1 MTLDLWTAW
10 HFTPGISV
18 GTALVLA
25 IYCHGLFRRRTA
37 AVPVSVWRHLAY
49 YAGVLS
55 VWLALQSP
63 IEVLSDHFFSVHQ
76 IEHLLLRMLTPV
88 LLCLAVPLPTL
99 LRGLPGVVRHWLV
112 RPVARNQFLQLL
124 YAVLIQP
131 VVATVLFVGLLF
143 LWEWP
148 PLHDAALRN
157 QPLHDF
163 MHFTMLVSGLFF
175 WWLVLDPR
183 FKFARLSFGWKLL
196 LLWAATVPNSL
207 LGALITFHQRVIY
220 TPYDQMHGL
229 WGLNALVDQQYGGLI
244 LWLPGDMMM
253 VLAFFIIFSRW
264 LKQAEQPPIFVAPAH
279 STRP

>member
-10 HFTPGISV
+10 HFTPGISA
-18 GTALVLA
+18 GIALVLA
-25 IYCHGLFRRRTA
+25 IYCYGLVRRRTT
-37 AVPVSVWRHLAY
+37 AVPVSAGRHLAY
-49 YAGVLS
+49 FAGVLS

-63 IEVLSDHFFSVHQ
+63 IEGLSDHFFFAHQ
-76 IEHLLLRMLTPV
+76 IEHLLLRMLAPF

-99 LRGLPGVVRHWLV
+99 LRGLPRFLRRWLV
-112 RPVARNQFLQLL
+112 RPVARNRFLQLL
-124 YAVLIQP
+124 YAALLQP
-131 VVATVLFVGLLF
+131 AVATVLFVGLLF

-148 PLHDAALRN
+148 ALHDAALHN
-157 QPLHDF
+157 KTLHDF

-183 FKFARLSFGWKLL
+183 AKFARLSFGWKLL

-207 LGALITFHQRVIY
+207 LGAIITFHRRVIY
-220 TPYDQMHGL
+220 TPYNQLHGL
-229 WGLNALVDQQYGGLI
+229 WGLSALVDQQYGGLI

-264 LKQAEQPPIFVAPAH
+264 LKQAQLPAD
-279 STRP
+279 